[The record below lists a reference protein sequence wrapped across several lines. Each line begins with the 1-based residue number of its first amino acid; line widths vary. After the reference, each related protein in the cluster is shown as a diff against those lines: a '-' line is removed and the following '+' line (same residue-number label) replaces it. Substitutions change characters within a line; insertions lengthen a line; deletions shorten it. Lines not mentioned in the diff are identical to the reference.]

1 LYELAPDASC
11 TTLFADVLTFN
22 LEGVSGTATLV
33 DVDDGNG
40 SFLAEADCV
49 GEPIFNGAALF
60 ARMGH
65 S

>member
-11 TTLFADVLTFN
+11 TKLFADVPTFN

-33 DVDDGNG
+33 DVDEGNG
-40 SFLAEADCV
+40 SLLAETDCG
-49 GEPIFNGAALF
+49 GEPIFNGGAPF
-60 ARMGH
+60 ASMGH